1 MAGFNITKFNEMQ
14 KDEMQKI
21 YTPEMY
27 QKELDAT
34 DVLISELMEKIGT
47 EEYDKFV
54 NETEPLATYDY
65 FFGMFTEYFIEDI
78 PIIPVRTIKRV
89 REQIISKLNS
99 LN

>member
-1 MAGFNITKFNEMQ
+1 MASFNVVKFNKLQ

-21 YTPEMY
+21 YTPDMY

-34 DVLISELMEKIGT
+34 DVLISELMEKMGM
-47 EEYDKFV
+47 EKYEKYV

-65 FFGMFTEYFIEDI
+65 FFGMFKDYFIENN

-89 REQIISKLNS
+89 REQVSNKINS

>member
-1 MAGFNITKFNEMQ
+1 MASFNIIKFNDMQ

-34 DVLISELMEKIGT
+34 DVLINNLMDKIGS
-47 EEYDKFV
+47 EEYEKFV

-65 FFGMFTEYFIEDI
+65 FFGMFTEHFIADI

-89 REQIISKLNS
+89 REQVVAKINS
-99 LN
+99 LK